1 MYLPAKRTALSSA
14 SRIKNK
20 FKRIKMTRFRDCR
33 CVIYAKKD
41 GWPYRGFPLFL
52 VLCPFLSWC
61 PILALVKNG
70 PTTLCALTLVCN
82 RPRGT
87 YWDSGDLPPLT
98 FGMNLLTLFQS
109 GSADIAHHK
118 DLSHMI
124 RKCSARPVHRYKSEV
139 GEGTH
144 SWKWKIFLF
153 NLTLS
158 SFEFRNSRKI
168 AATKFSRVTPL
179 HCNRE
184 V

>member
-41 GWPYRGFPLFL
+41 GWPYRIFPLFL

-61 PILALVKNG
+61 PILALVKSG
-70 PTTLCALTLVCN
+70 PTTLCDLTNSN

-139 GEGTH
+139 GEGTN

-153 NLTLS
+153 NLILS